1 MNKMSYAD
9 FVRLISE
16 RSGQSQNVV
25 KSVLKEFTLSIISVS
40 KEGDSVTIPQ
50 LGKFSPRQRSAR
62 KGINPLTKK
71 AIEIPASVALSFKES
86 ANVKEELNA

>member
-9 FVRLISE
+9 FVRLIAE

-25 KSVLKEFTLSIISVS
+25 KSVINNFTLAILTAA
-40 KEGDSVTIPQ
+40 KDGESVTIPQ
-50 LGKFSPRQRSAR
+50 LGKFTPRQRSAR
-62 KGINPLTKK
+62 KGFNPLTKQ

>member
-9 FVRLISE
+9 FVRLIAE

-25 KSVLKEFTLSIISVS
+25 KEVLKGFSSALLTAAKEGESVS
-40 KEGDSVTIPQ
+40 IPQ
-50 LGKFSPRQRSAR
+50 LGKFAPRQRTAR
-62 KGINPLTKK
+62 KGFNPLTKQ

-86 ANVKEELNA
+86 AYVKEELNA

>member
-9 FVRLISE
+9 FVRLIAE

-25 KSVLKEFTLSIISVS
+25 KEVLKGFSSAILTAAKEGESVS
-40 KEGDSVTIPQ
+40 IPQ
-50 LGKFSPRQRSAR
+50 LGKFTPRQRTAR
-62 KGINPLTKK
+62 KGFNPLTKQ

-86 ANVKEELNA
+86 AYVKEELNA

>member
-9 FVRLISE
+9 FVRLIAE

-25 KSVLKEFTLSIISVS
+25 KEVLKGFSSALLTATKEGESVS
-40 KEGDSVTIPQ
+40 IPQ
-50 LGKFSPRQRSAR
+50 LGKFAPRQRTAR
-62 KGINPLTKK
+62 KGFNPLTKQ

-86 ANVKEELNA
+86 AYVKEELNA

>member
-9 FVRLISE
+9 FVRLIAE

-25 KSVLKEFTLSIISVS
+25 KEVLKGFSSALLTAAKEGESVS
-40 KEGDSVTIPQ
+40 IPQ
-50 LGKFSPRQRSAR
+50 LGKFAPRQRTAR
-62 KGINPLTKK
+62 KGFNPLTKQ

-86 ANVKEELNA
+86 ASVKEELNA